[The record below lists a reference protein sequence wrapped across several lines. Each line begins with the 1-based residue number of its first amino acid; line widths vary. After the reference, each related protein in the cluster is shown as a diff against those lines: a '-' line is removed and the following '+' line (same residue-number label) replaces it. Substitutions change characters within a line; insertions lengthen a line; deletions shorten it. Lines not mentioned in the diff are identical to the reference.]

1 MSKPERLPSVVNDQ
15 TYFIT
20 TGTDGRERL
29 FIYPAFANLFIDTL
43 YSYRGDAKYQIH
55 AFVLMPEHFHALLTP
70 ARGITIE
77 RAVQFIK
84 GGYSFRVNN
93 ELRRSFEIWQPGFTD
108 RRVRVGEYE
117 GFQTYIDQNPV
128 KAGLAKSPEEYP
140 YGSASGKYEL
150 DVPPSWL
157 LTSAAKAAG

>member
-1 MSKPERLPSVVNDQ
+1 
-15 TYFIT
+15 
-20 TGTDGRERL
+20 
-29 FIYPAFANLFIDTL
+29 
-43 YSYRGDAKYQIH
+43 
-55 AFVLMPEHFHALLTP
+55 MPEHFHALLTP
-70 ARGITIE
+70 AGDITIE

-84 GGYSFRVNN
+84 GGYSFRVKN

-117 GFQTYIDQNPV
+117 RFQTYIDQNPV

-140 YGSASGKYEL
+140 YGSASGKYHL
-150 DVPPSWL
+150 DAPPCWL